1 MESFSQK
8 VVVSWRNFFLKWFQP
23 AGSFLAKHGVSANL
37 VTTLAFFLGLSAI
50 YFLFQNPFWF
60 VILGI
65 LHLIADGLD
74 GWVARSSKIT
84 TFGRYYDLISDRM
97 ISLLCLIKIALYL
110 GDYYVYIVIGLLIGT
125 KLIYFLSRLEYP
137 IVFVRSGMVIAL
149 MFAPINYPVMV
160 TLTYLVTGAFIV
172 YSLGLQLQYFVM
184 TRKMFRQ

>member
-8 VVVSWRNFFLKWFQP
+8 VVVSWRNFFFKWFQP

-37 VTTLAFFLGLSAI
+37 VTTLSFFLGLGAV

-60 VILGI
+60 VILAI

-74 GWVARSSKIT
+74 GWVARSSKVT

-97 ISLLCLIKIALYL
+97 MSLLCLIKIALYL
-110 GDYYVYIVIGLLIGT
+110 KDYYVYIIIGLLIVT

-137 IVFVRSGMVIAL
+137 VVFVRSGMVIAL
-149 MFAPINYPVMV
+149 MFAPLNYEIML
-160 TLTYLVTGAFIV
+160 TLTYLVVGAFLL
-172 YSLGLQLQYFVM
+172 YSLALQLQYFIR
-184 TRKMFRQ
+184 TRFFRT